1 MEDGDDNAQRNAV
14 DCRRDVLSPAPIEPC
29 GAACAGRGGS
39 AMTAARSLSRSE
51 PFAEETSGFGYFAS
65 ATHYALIAARI
76 VEQWTAHRGFV
87 LVTSESG
94 VDANHL
100 VPRLQDDVTQF
111 RVSLVRCRPGM
122 EFDELIRA
130 FGRVLGI
137 TLGSESSGR
146 LWPIVS
152 HLMLEAR
159 GGVHHV
165 LALDAPDQLSADVFS
180 ELHRL
185 AKIDDPPLL
194 PVVLLTKSSFVA
206 RLEEPELSFLKAA
219 ITARLR
225 LEWLEPNETE
235 LFIGYQANQTGEMA
249 FFSPETIEAIAKSSN
264 GDPTLVNRFAS
275 RTLEFLRRSEAEF
288 AAAQS
293 ASEAVREIPAEPTPA
308 ALAPP
313 EETLL
318 DDGPLLN
325 TENLDE
331 VSETPPLP
339 HSAPVIQLD
348 LPAREWKAEREPS
361 TALSVQPAEPVVP
374 GEPAKPETARSPS
387 DTADDKLAIEGEI
400 VRPRRGWSMQ
410 GAIIAYFIAVI
421 VSGGVIFYL
430 LAPTSTQPGKQEP
443 GKQEI
448 ATTGAAPPSVSPE
461 QPSPVMT
468 PPAGSVATAPS
479 ARAVPADAAAD
490 APPLVAIAPAAGL
503 SAPPAPQPQVA
514 TTAFPATQQEAAAAT
529 APTVVPPAPDL
540 TVIAA
545 VKEPPPAPVA
555 PEPAT
560 TATIV
565 EPDRATPPSAAQASD
580 GAPAAA
586 NPPKAPKIEEP
597 AASETAVPAV
607 AAPLSVQEPAKLVT
621 IEEPAPAMAA
631 APALETP
638 LPAAETTPPAP
649 IEEAARSTSAV
660 PVNETPRMPEPTKLA
675 TLEAPPPSTAA
686 APVAQTPPAEPTKP
700 ATIEEPA
707 LAITAPPVAPTQPIE
722 PPEKKAVAIP
732 APTTKPAKPATIEE
746 PAPATTAPP
755 VAPTQPI
762 EPPEKKAV
770 AIPAPTTKKQA
781 VAAPSA
787 AAPAPPAVATI
798 KEPDASATAPI
809 ARTPPTAPP
818 PKEASAA
825 AASTPKT
832 PAVTPPII
840 VAPAPPPSA
849 ARSAN
854 SAAPSAETN
863 LFIRRGTELLVEGDI
878 ISARLFFER
887 AAGSGDARAA
897 TGLGKSYDPLFLKE
911 AGVRGISGD
920 PAKAATWYRT
930 AIRSGDAG
938 AEARL
943 KKLIAAYPSAAKE

>member
-1 MEDGDDNAQRNAV
+1 
-14 DCRRDVLSPAPIEPC
+14 
-29 GAACAGRGGS
+29 
-39 AMTAARSLSRSE
+39 MTAARSLSRSE

-87 LVTSESG
+87 LVTSELG
-94 VDANHL
+94 VDADHL
-100 VPRLQDDVTQF
+100 ERRLQDDVTKF
-111 RVSLVRCRPGM
+111 HVSLVRCRPGM
-122 EFDELIRA
+122 EFDDLTKA

-165 LALDAPDQLSADVFS
+165 LALDAPDQLGADAFS
-180 ELHRL
+180 ELLRL

-194 PVVLLTKSSFVA
+194 PVVLLTKPSFVA
-206 RLEEPELSFLKAA
+206 RLEEPELGFLKAA
-219 ITARLR
+219 ITAHLR

-249 FFSPETIEAIAKSSN
+249 FFSPETIDAIAKSSN
-264 GDPTLVNRFAS
+264 GDPALVNRFAA
-275 RTLEFLRRSEAEF
+275 RTLDFLRRSEAEL
-288 AAAQS
+288 AATQS
-293 ASEAVREIPAEPTPA
+293 ASEEAQEIPAEEMPA

-318 DDGPLLN
+318 DDEQLLN
-325 TENLDE
+325 TENLDA
-331 VSETPPLP
+331 VKETPSVPY
-339 HSAPVIQLD
+339 SAPVVQLD
-348 LPAREWKAEREPS
+348 LPAREWNTEREPS
-361 TALSVQPAEPVVP
+361 TALSIQSAEPEEP
-374 GEPAKPETARSPS
+374 GEPAKPEAASSAP
-387 DTADDKLAIEGEI
+387 DAADDKLAIEGEI

-443 GKQEI
+443 AKQEI
-448 ATTGAAPPSVSPE
+448 ATTGAAPPSASPE

-468 PPAGSVATAPS
+468 PPSESVTAAPS
-479 ARAVPADAAAD
+479 VRAVPADAAAD
-490 APPLVAIAPAAGL
+490 TPPLVAIAPAAGL
-503 SAPPAPQPQVA
+503 STPAAPQPEVA
-514 TTAFPATQQEAAAAT
+514 ATAPPTTQQEAAAT
-529 APTVVPPAPDL
+529 PAPSVVPPAPDP

-545 VKEPPPAPVA
+545 VKQSPP
-555 PEPAT
+555 
-560 TATIV
+560 
-565 EPDRATPPSAAQASD
+565 
-580 GAPAAA
+580 APAAA
-586 NPPKAPKIEEP
+586 PEPP
-597 AASETAVPAV
+597 
-607 AAPLSVQEPAKLVT
+607 KLVT

-631 APALETP
+631 APAEETP
-638 LPAAETTPPAP
+638 LPVPETTTLAP
-649 IEEAARSTSAV
+649 IEEPARSTPAV
-660 PVNETPRMPEPTKLA
+660 PADETPRAPEPPKLA
-675 TLEAPPPSTAA
+675 TRETPPPSTAA
-686 APVAQTPPAEPTKP
+686 ALVAETPPAEPTRL

-707 LAITAPPVAPTQPIE
+707 LAKTAPLVARTAPIE

-732 APTTKPAKPATIEE
+732 APTTE
-746 PAPATTAPP
+746 
-755 VAPTQPI
+755 TQM
-762 EPPEKKAV
+762 
-770 AIPAPTTKKQA
+770 

-798 KEPDASATAPI
+798 KEPAPSATAPL
-809 ARTPPTAPP
+809 
-818 PKEASAA
+818 
-825 AASTPKT
+825 
-832 PAVTPPII
+832 
-840 VAPAPPPSA
+840 PSA
-849 ARSAN
+849 ARPAN
-854 SAAPSAETN
+854 SAAPSPETN
-863 LFIRRGTELLVEGDI
+863 LFVQRGNELLVAGDI

-887 AAGSGDARAA
+887 AAISGDARAA

-911 AGVRGISGD
+911 AGTRGISGD

-930 AIRSGDAG
+930 AMRSGGAD